1 MRVREENGWEKLRK
15 VKQKRKKAEKDHCEA
30 CLCWKAGDKLY
41 TDKKEAETAKVEVTK
56 PFTQEAEL
64 AEKTVDTE

>member
-1 MRVREENGWEKLRK
+1 MGKIKESKTKTEK
-15 VKQKRKKAEKDHCEA
+15 AGKDHCEA